1 MTINYQQARRIR
13 GTSLSD
19 LFADQLMQQDTGV
32 LGALGKTISLKARA
46 RVKGYKEKFDPLRIA
61 KFLTFGSSIGP
72 ALYGKLRGRSQD
84 DIKYFTGRSRPI
96 FESKN
101 KAEKIKNVPGGN
113 ADLTPIND
121 MLVKIYRYME
131 TSHDSD
137 VKRKELENNKKEE
150 NDLEEAKR
158 HKQFMEALAKLTGS
172 KSTATKLP
180 PPKDGSPSLFDSM
193 NSALETLGDK
203 AKSFLDNLLGKGAR
217 VAGEQVAKKG
227 AEKVIA
233 KEAGKIAGEQG
244 AKQVAKV
251 AEKEVVKE
259 VVKKTVVK
267 TGLGSVLKKIPLL
280 GAGVGLLFGV
290 NRAIAGDMTGAAIEA
305 GSGLVGTIPGVGT
318 VGSIGLDIANAAR
331 DVYKELYNTF
341 PENDDPKLR
350 EQRMKDINDELKKLM
365 GRDEPKAESNTTT
378 PGQTP
383 TETPKASTTPVS
395 KGRGGYSK
403 ASTTDNVNTPASRF
417 MTASNT
423 NRDLKLPSAPA
434 ATTTVNNTSVSK
446 GPKVTPVKKPVP
458 NVRNQEETFRRLIYN
473 STRVV

>member
-101 KAEKIKNVPGGN
+101 KAEKIKNVPGGS

-180 PPKDGSPSLFDSM
+180 PPKDGSPSLFDSV
-193 NSALETLGDK
+193 NDALETLGDK
-203 AKSFLDNLLGKGAR
+203 AKKFLDGLFGKGAR

-227 AEKVIA
+227 AEKIVA
-233 KEAGKIAGEQG
+233 KEAGKVAAEQG
-244 AKQVAKV
+244 AKQVAKI
-251 AEKEVVKE
+251 AGKEAVE
-259 VVKKTVVK
+259 AAVKKTVVK
-267 TGLGSVLKKIPLL
+267 KGLGSVLKKIPLL

-305 GSGLVGTIPGVGT
+305 ASGLSGTLPGAGT
-318 VGSIGLDIANAAR
+318 VASIGLDITNAAR
-331 DVYKELYNTF
+331 DVYKELYDVY
-341 PENDDPKLR
+341 PYSEKDDPTLR
-350 EQRMKDINDELKKLM
+350 QQRLDAIYDELKMLM
-365 GRDEPKAESNTTT
+365 GPDSSKKENNTVPNQPTTEPPKA
-378 PGQTP
+378 
-383 TETPKASTTPVS
+383 TTPVS

-403 ASTTDNVNTPASRF
+403 ASTTSNPNAPSSRF